1 MSQPWASVF
10 VGVSFVWTG
19 VILTGMFALRALLRR
34 SGREQAW
41 PAVHKLIPWVDLI
54 GTWLGTVGVIALAL
68 GRAGYTFEWAS
79 CMGLFAVMITV
90 SLYDRAV
97 LMPSLDAAFKRT
109 GKGEQ
114 HEKWEQNWRL
124 LWRMS
129 AVGRVLILLMAVA
142 SLLLALLR
150 FFA

>member
-1 MSQPWASVF
+1 MSQPWAGVF
-10 VGVSFVWTG
+10 LGVSFVWIG

-34 SGREQAW
+34 AGRAQAW
-41 PAVHKLIPWVDLI
+41 PAVHKLIPWVDLV
-54 GTWLGTVGVIALAL
+54 GTWLGTVGVIALGM
-68 GRAGYTFEWAS
+68 GRQGYPFEWAA

-109 GKGEQ
+109 GGGDDPD
-114 HEKWEQNWRL
+114 KWEQNWRF

-129 AVGRVLILLMAVA
+129 AAGRILILLMAVV